1 MKNPTALSL
10 WTHLGPLTLCLL
22 TSALLTGVGCVSQ
35 QAYDKIQVETNEL
48 TRTLDAMRSDITELD
63 QRIVAL
69 KAANQQE
76 DTVTTELRAAIR
88 REEDALPVLRKRAEE
103 KLAALHTQVATL
115 VNQSRLLAR
124 DMADAKEEGASLQA
138 MVTRYKQEMEESRAS
153 LTPIP
158 PGTSAQTQPSVTP
171 VAPSNTSTN
180 PAVPPQQAAQAA
192 PVTPAKSA
200 TAPQPTK
207 VEPAPT
213 DESWTDWI
221 KNMVSSLWSWIF
233 N

>member
-138 MVTRYKQEMEESRAS
+138 MVTQYKQEMEESRTS

-158 PGTSAQTQPSVTP
+158 PTTSAQTQPSVT
-171 VAPSNTSTN
+171 

-207 VEPAPT
+207 GEPAPT